1 MLNRP
6 SVKKKKYRLQS
17 RGRATERG
25 GGPKDCGLV
34 FGVRF
39 ADIDRSEWTRAKALR
54 GRPQETVAMTAAAA
68 SRESNGTGGGSSDW
82 RNDSLTRHCIALLL
96 SPFFRE

>member
-17 RGRATERG
+17 RGRASERG

-54 GRPQETVAMTAAAA
+54 GRPQETVAMTAT
-68 SRESNGTGGGSSDW
+68 RDGGDDGGGGVSRIKRDGG
-82 RNDSLTRHCIALLL
+82 RKQRLA
-96 SPFFRE
+96 E